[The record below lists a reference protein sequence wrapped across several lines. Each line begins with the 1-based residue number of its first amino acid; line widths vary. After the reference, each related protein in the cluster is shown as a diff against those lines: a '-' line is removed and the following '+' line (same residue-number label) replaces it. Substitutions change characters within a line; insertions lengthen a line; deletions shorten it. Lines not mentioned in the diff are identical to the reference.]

1 MDFTVTFF
9 VITIIFQNI
18 YDCNGRKFRNNYRLH
33 QAQRRNYRQEE
44 DSDDSEINNQRYYN
58 YHPGSNTRRS
68 NWAQIPNASE
78 ETFRRHGDR
87 SYDNL
92 NVNVIKLGSTE
103 IDDGQFNLK
112 YTDAK
117 ILPLPQEKFVLALLK
132 LPDTVSFLLILSII
146 LKSNNFA

>member
-18 YDCNGRKFRNNYRLH
+18 YECNGRKFRNNYRLH

-44 DSDDSEINNQRYYN
+44 DSDDSEIINQRYYN

-68 NWAQIPNASE
+68 NWPHIPNAPE
-78 ETFRRHGDR
+78 ETFRRQGGG

-92 NVNVIKLGSTE
+92 NVLKLGSTE
-103 IDDGQFNLK
+103 IDDSQFNLK
-112 YTDAK
+112 YTHAK
-117 ILPLPQEKFVLALLK
+117 ILP
-132 LPDTVSFLLILSII
+132 
-146 LKSNNFA
+146 